1 MQKKK
6 TIISLDSCNSSS
18 LSFSDSSFDYFS
30 RISYFDFHSSASL
43 VKQALIF
50 LKPLKKK
57 KKKKKNFFIFFV
69 IIKLHSV
76 GSYVYAIPALI
87 YPTCYY
93 Y

>member
-57 KKKKKNFFIFFV
+57 KKKKKIFLFF
-69 IIKLHSV
+69 L
-76 GSYVYAIPALI
+76 
-87 YPTCYY
+87 
-93 Y
+93 